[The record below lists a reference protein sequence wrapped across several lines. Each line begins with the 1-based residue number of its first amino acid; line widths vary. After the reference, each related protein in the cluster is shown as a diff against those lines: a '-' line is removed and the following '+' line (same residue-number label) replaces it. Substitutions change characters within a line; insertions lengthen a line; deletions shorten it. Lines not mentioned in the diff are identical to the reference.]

1 MPSCPKPATRRARR
15 RRSRAGVL
23 PRGHFDYAGSPPST
37 APAAPP
43 FGAPAQGQAEAQ
55 GQAQDQAR
63 ARVRARVR
71 ARIRARV
78 GVRHGRRFRVA
89 AGAASGRLPGPA
101 CWRTGLRLGERS
113 LLLHGARVLPLR
125 GGDRLGGAEGA
136 RVALAVLAVIPR
148 LRALAELA
156 APGWSKAVESAALE
170 VAGSSTRGSGWA
182 PSGHSLGA
190 PTPLRAVRCA
200 LRRHRR
206 RAWAVPRLQFVHA
219 AARLV
224 PVVAWQRRVAKLS
237 LHLHRRSD
245 GRLARSERAAR
256 QQGGRE
262 QRSLHGAVEW
272 MPAAGWSGSKEADVL
287 CAVFFSSLNSCIMV
301 RHTQPWSAAHTSL

>member
-1 MPSCPKPATRRARR
+1 M
-15 RRSRAGVL
+15 
-23 PRGHFDYAGSPPST
+23 
-37 APAAPP
+37 
-43 FGAPAQGQAEAQ
+43 
-55 GQAQDQAR
+55 
-63 ARVRARVR
+63 
-71 ARIRARV
+71 
-78 GVRHGRRFRVA
+78 
-89 AGAASGRLPGPA
+89 
-101 CWRTGLRLGERS
+101 
-113 LLLHGARVLPLR
+113 
-125 GGDRLGGAEGA
+125 
-136 RVALAVLAVIPR
+136 ALAVLAVIPR

-182 PSGHSLGA
+182 LSGHSLGV

-237 LHLHRRSD
+237 LHLHRRGD
-245 GRLARSERAAR
+245 RRLARCERAAR

-262 QRSLHGAVEW
+262 QRSLHGAVCVD
-272 MPAAGWSGSKEADVL
+272 AGGGLVGEQRSGR
-287 CAVFFSSLNSCIMV
+287 FSRVSLRSI
-301 RHTQPWSAAHTSL
+301 HASW